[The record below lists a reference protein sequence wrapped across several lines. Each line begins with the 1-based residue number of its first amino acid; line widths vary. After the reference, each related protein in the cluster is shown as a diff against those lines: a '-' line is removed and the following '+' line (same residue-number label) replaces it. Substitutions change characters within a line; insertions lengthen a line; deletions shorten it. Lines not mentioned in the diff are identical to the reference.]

1 MVRPRILPRDPVV
14 APPRGVSRELGGVGG
29 DAIRGLELG
38 DRLGLLLMRVVR
50 HLPQTTR
57 KFHVVMAVA
66 LVWSLAVMFKWV
78 TACPGMD

>member
-38 DRLGLLLMRVVR
+38 DRLGLLLTRVVR
-50 HLPQTTR
+50 HLPQTTGGC
-57 KFHVVMAVA
+57 
-66 LVWSLAVMFKWV
+66 LTTLLAAQFCQMVGRLGAMSVK
-78 TACPGMD
+78 